1 MIKAEH
7 PWPWPNYYGL
17 DPIASLSNHW
27 SLSSGEWS
35 KMLHCFMCAL
45 QIYKRFYDWHFLDT
59 FSWFV
64 LLTWLQKFLI
74 IYLIFICLLYMLFIV
89 YIDPF
94 WLLSSLLI
102 NIPFGCIHSLF
113 CVRYHFVMRVYTP
126 SINGNFS
133 EGYLATLFPPKEYA
147 NKYILYAEIFW
158 LFNISELF
166 WYIHSIILLSFL

>member
-1 MIKAEH
+1 MIK
-7 PWPWPNYYGL
+7 
-17 DPIASLSNHW
+17 DASLFHV
-27 SLSSGEWS
+27 
-35 KMLHCFMCAL
+35 CFTNL
-45 QIYKRFYDWHFLDT
+45 QTFLWLT
-59 FSWFV
+59 FPWYVFM
-64 LLTWLQKFLI
+64 
-74 IYLIFICLLYMLFIV
+74 ICLVDLITKISYNISDLYMFIIHV
-89 YIDPF
+89 IYCIYIDPF

-133 EGYLATLFPPKEYA
+133 EAYLATLFPPKEYA